1 MTMTLHT
8 MIPAIRRGMSR
19 IGIAPS
25 RTAQCPR
32 LSGQSRYF
40 PLTREETR
48 LAVIEVLG

>member
-1 MTMTLHT
+1 

-19 IGIAPS
+19 IGIVPS
-25 RTAQCPR
+25 RPGHGQR
-32 LSGQSRYF
+32 LSGQSRFF